1 MFIYFTARTY
11 LMDHL
16 QERYGLD
23 RGQAGT
29 VADFAHACGACGIP
43 GTHQRRVQFMEGFG
57 YTIS

>member
-1 MFIYFTARTY
+1 MFTYFTARTW

-23 RGQAGT
+23 RGTAAT
-29 VADFAHACGACGIP
+29 VADFAHACGAYMVP
-43 GTHQRRVQFMEGFG
+43 GTQRKVQFMEGFG

>member
-23 RGQAGT
+23 RGAAAT
-29 VADFAHACGACGIP
+29 VADFASACGAYGVP
-43 GTHQRRVQFMEGFG
+43 GTQRKVQYMEGFG
-57 YTIS
+57 YTIA

>member
-23 RGQAGT
+23 RGQAAT
-29 VADFAHACGACGIP
+29 VADFASACGAYSIP
-43 GTHQRRVQFMEGFG
+43 GTSQRRVQYMEGFG
-57 YTIS
+57 YTID